1 MGGKLFNAKRMTK
14 DEYNYVTGVVTTW
27 LYGHCEFVLPDN
39 LSDKKDFGDLDV
51 IINSADFEKFC
62 NNVKDDSYVKII
74 ERKGHSFY
82 LEVDEIDKFRV
93 QVDFI
98 VSNNLQ
104 YAKWYYSY
112 GDFNNLLGK
121 IANQYDC
128 KLKDDGLYYRY
139 NATNDIFLTDET
151 DLIEHVF
158 DIDLEFNM
166 TKIGLFKAIYNSK
179 YYQYKAFDFDNMNH
193 RNRKRNSKRPMF
205 LEFQQWLKEND
216 TKEVPENIKTDF
228 LYELSIKFDFGF
240 ELYHLAE
247 TESIKNN
254 VSEIIR
260 KRFSS
265 NIIKDVYNLDSWNEA
280 GNIKRVITD
289 DILFNFYAYEECID
303 APSCSFV
310 FFNEHEEAKL
320 KYLIFGDNVAHINLR
335 NIYPNDECF
344 IVNKSVLLWYNLHYE
359 IENVVEFEGKVCLVD
374 LLNYIRK
381 WKK

>member
-1 MGGKLFNAKRMTK
+1 MGGKLFNARRMTK
-14 DEYNYVTGVVTTW
+14 DEYNYVTGVVATW

-62 NNVKDDSYVKII
+62 NSVKDDSYVKII

-112 GDFNNLLGK
+112 GDFNNILGK

-139 NATNDIFLTDET
+139 NETNDIFLTDET

-179 YYQYKAFDFDNMNH
+179 YYQYKAFDF
-193 RNRKRNSKRPMF
+193 
-205 LEFQQWLKEND
+205 E
-216 TKEVPENIKTDF
+216 
-228 LYELSIKFDFGF
+228 
-240 ELYHLAE
+240 
-247 TESIKNN
+247 
-254 VSEIIR
+254 
-260 KRFSS
+260 
-265 NIIKDVYNLDSWNEA
+265 
-280 GNIKRVITD
+280 
-289 DILFNFYAYEECID
+289 
-303 APSCSFV
+303 
-310 FFNEHEEAKL
+310 
-320 KYLIFGDNVAHINLR
+320 KYLKSGSGKAFVYKRLIN
-335 NIYPNDECF
+335 
-344 IVNKSVLLWYNLHYE
+344 
-359 IENVVEFEGKVCLVD
+359 
-374 LLNYIRK
+374 
-381 WKK
+381 KK